1 MLLLVGSLLAL
12 LVLLAWLVGRR
23 RRRAGSL
30 AELVSTVG
38 VESISDVL
46 VANGMGGEIH
56 IEHLLLTGHGLVV
69 LDVKAVSGTVFASDQ
84 MEEWTVITPQ
94 ERFSIQNPQPALYD
108 RIAALRLLVR
118 DVPVSGYV
126 LFLGGAD
133 FSKGR
138 PKDVILPEELLSR
151 YGKPEKADLERIMD
165 AFYPHWERVRDTCRS
180 AALPESES

>member
-1 MLLLVGSLLAL
+1 VLLLGGLLLVLSA
-12 LVLLAWLVGRR
+12 LLAWLVAR
-23 RRRAGSL
+23 RRRAGTL
-30 AELVSTVG
+30 GELVSAVG

-46 VANGMGGEIH
+46 VSNGMGGEIH

-69 LDVKAVSGTVFASDQ
+69 LDVKAVEGTVFASDQ
-84 MEEWTVITPQ
+84 MDEWTVITPQ
-94 ERFSIQNPQPALYD
+94 ERFSIQNPQAALYD

-165 AFYPHWERVRDTCRS
+165 AFYPHWEHVRDTCRS
-180 AALPESES
+180 AALPASES